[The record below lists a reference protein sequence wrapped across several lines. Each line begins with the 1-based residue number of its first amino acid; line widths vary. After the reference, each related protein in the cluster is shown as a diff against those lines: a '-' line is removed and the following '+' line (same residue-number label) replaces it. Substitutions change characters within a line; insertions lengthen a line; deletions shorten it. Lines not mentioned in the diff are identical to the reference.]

1 MLILKLLIF
10 ACLILG
16 EALTYG
22 ARKTAGYW
30 PRGVEGVITYYI
42 DDIRSTLAV
51 MFSVPYNYLWN
62 KNQFEVRLY
71 RGMPKTDDDKLFN
84 AMYKDEVHRMKGNNH
99 WRWQNLNQRL
109 RARCF
114 MSSSSAATIDI
125 EIETQPRSG

>member
-1 MLILKLLIF
+1 M
-10 ACLILG
+10 
-16 EALTYG
+16 TYG

-30 PRGVEGVITYYI
+30 PRGVEGVFTYYI

-71 RGMPKTDDDKLFN
+71 KDMTKTADDKLFN
-84 AMYKDEVHRMKGNNH
+84 TMYKDDAHRMQGNNH
-99 WRWQNLNQRL
+99 WLWQNLNERL